1 MKKALSIL
9 KRVAGTLML
18 PVIMFVI
25 MKILC
30 SANGKLYLA
39 NSKMWMIIIPNV
51 AVTVA
56 CAMGIGLQF
65 KNGRFDFSGGAI
77 MLLSAIIAGSIAR
90 DSGTNSPLLFC
101 VIAIGMC
108 VFLSVC
114 VAMVYVYGRL
124 PIMIATI
131 GMALLYESITPLIF
145 GGGGVNLISV
155 SFIKQ
160 LSSFPLVLIPFAGAV
175 AVYAVYNYLATT
187 GKQSLLLAKNQQ
199 SAVNIGINEG
209 KNVILSYV
217 YSGLIFG
224 FATIMWAS
232 MGKRDASFSS
242 LSTVGEL
249 FSNILP
255 VFVGL
260 YIGAFCGDTIGIIMG
275 SLSIC
280 MMTFGLKAVLKA
292 EMGSAVSI
300 AMMGV
305 FVFLVNLVAG
315 QAGNIKKLFA
325 MLFATHK
332 PAKTES

>member
-1 MKKALSIL
+1 MKKALEIL
-9 KRVAGTLML
+9 KRIGGTVML

-30 SANGKLYLA
+30 GANGKPFLA
-39 NSKMWMIIIPNV
+39 NWKMWMVIIPNV

-65 KNGRFDFSGGAI
+65 KNGRFDFSGGSL
-77 MLLSAIIAGSIAR
+77 MLLSALIAGSIAR
-90 DSGTNSPLLFC
+90 DSGTNSPILFC
-101 VIAIGMC
+101 IIAVGMC
-108 VFLSVC
+108 VLLSV
-114 VAMVYVYGRL
+114 VVSLVYVYGRL

-131 GMALLYESITPLIF
+131 GMALLYESITPLVF

-160 LSSFPLVLIPFAGAV
+160 LSSFPLVLIPFACAV
-175 AVYAVYNYLATT
+175 LVYAVYNYIATT

-199 SAVNIGINEG
+199 AAVNIGINEN

-224 FATIMWAS
+224 FATIIWAS
-232 MGKRDASFSS
+232 LGKRDASFSS

-275 SLSIC
+275 SLAIV
-280 MMTFGLKAVLKA
+280 MMKTGLTTVFKA
-292 EMGSAVSI
+292 ELGGAIST
-300 AMMGV
+300 AMMGL

-315 QAGNIKKLFA
+315 QSGNLKKLVSK
-325 MLFATHK
+325 LFVRHEQPVKA
-332 PAKTES
+332 

>member
-1 MKKALSIL
+1 MNKGMDLL
-9 KRVAGTLML
+9 KRIAGTLML
-18 PVIMFVI
+18 PVAMFII
-25 MKILC
+25 MKIIC
-30 SANGKLYLA
+30 DANGKTYFGTLA
-39 NSKMWMIIIPNV
+39 MWRTLIVDI
-51 AVTVA
+51 AVSVT

-77 MLLSAIIAGSIAR
+77 MLVAAIVAGTVSR
-90 DSGTNSPLLFC
+90 TNSSTLLFC
-101 VIAIGMC
+101 VLCLVVC
-108 VFLSVC
+108 VVLSVI
-114 VAMVYVYGRL
+114 VALVYVYGRL
-124 PIMIATI
+124 PIMIATL
-131 GMALLYESITPLIF
+131 GMALLYEAITPLIF
-145 GGGGVNLISV
+145 GGGGINLVSV
-155 SFIKQ
+155 SFIKK
-160 LSSFPLVLIPFAGAV
+160 LSTFPLVLIPFVGAV
-175 AVYAVYNYLATT
+175 AVYAFYSYVTTT
-187 GKQSLLLAKNQQ
+187 GKQSLLLAQNQQ
-199 SAVNIGINEG
+199 AAVNIGISEN

-224 FATIMWAS
+224 FATMIWAS
-232 MGKRDASFSS
+232 TGKHDASYSS

-260 YIGAFCGDTIGIIMG
+260 YIGVFCGDTIGIIMG